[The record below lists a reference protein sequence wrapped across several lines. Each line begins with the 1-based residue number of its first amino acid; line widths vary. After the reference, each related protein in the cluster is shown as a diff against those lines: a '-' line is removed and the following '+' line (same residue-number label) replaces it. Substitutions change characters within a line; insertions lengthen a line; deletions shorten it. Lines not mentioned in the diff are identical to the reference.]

1 MTGKPKLVLATS
13 NQGKVAELI
22 DLLAEYF
29 EVLPRPP
36 EVAETDEDQP
46 TLVGNARKKATE
58 IAAATGMAA
67 LADDTGLFVDAFD
80 GGPGVHT
87 ARYAGLG
94 ATYEQNV
101 AKLLGALAE
110 IDDGIDNEIEADG
123 QPGRGAQFRTCIA
136 LVWPDGRE
144 VLGEGSVEGR
154 IAPERRGAGGFGYD
168 PVFVPVEGDG
178 RTFGEMSRAEK
189 ARYNH
194 RVRAFDDLLAQ
205 LGLAQF

>member
-1 MTGKPKLVLATS
+1 MAIPAKPRLVLATT

-22 DLLAEYF
+22 DLLSDHF

-36 EVAETDEDQP
+36 DVADTDEDQP
-46 TLVGNARKKATE
+46 TLVGNARKKAAE
-58 IAAATGMAA
+58 IAAATGLAA
-67 LADDTGLFVDAFD
+67 LADDTGLFVDALD

-87 ARYAGLG
+87 ARYAGLD

-101 AKLLGALAE
+101 AKLLDALA
-110 IDDGIDNEIEADG
+110 DIEVDRP
-123 QPGRGAQFRTCIA
+123 PGRGARFRTCIA

-144 VLGEGSVEGR
+144 LLGEGSVEGR
-154 IAPERRGAGGFGYD
+154 IAAERRGTGGFGYD

-205 LGLAQF
+205 IELAEF